1 MRNDPMGRAEDAVD
15 DAVSAARNMKD
26 SASNVGENF
35 QTAVDRSVT
44 DQPFTTLAMAV
55 AMGFVLGAIWK
66 A

>member
-44 DQPFTTLAMAV
+44 DQPFTALAMAV